1 MANNLHEAMKLYL
14 SSYRLGDKPE
24 QLAELL
30 GDNKKVVVIPNAL
43 DFSTDLVRREQ
54 SQKREFD
61 DLKSIGLEAE
71 ELDLRLYFGKQGEL
85 EKKIKEYGLMWV
97 RGGNAFVLRR
107 AMRQSGL
114 DEILKELSKGDEIV
128 YGGYS
133 AGVCVIG
140 HTLKGGELVDDPIIV
155 PDGYQKEILWDGI
168 GLVDFSFAPHYRSDH
183 PESAAIEKMVDFYK
197 KNAMPFRALK
207 DGEVII
213 QTV

>member
-1 MANNLHEAMKLYL
+1 MKFYL
-14 SSYRLGDKPE
+14 SSYRLGDRPE
-24 QLAELL
+24 QLVELL
-30 GDNKKVVVIPNAL
+30 NDNKKVVVIPNAL
-43 DFSTDLVRREQ
+43 DFSIDFARREQ

-85 EKKIKEYGLMWV
+85 ERKIKEYGLIWV

-107 AMRQSGL
+107 AMHQSGL
-114 DEILKELSKGDEIV
+114 DEILKELAKGDDVV

-140 HTLKGGELVDDPIIV
+140 PTLKGVDIVDDPTII
-155 PDGYQKEILWDGI
+155 PDGYQKEIIWDGI
-168 GLVDFSFAPHYRSDH
+168 GLVDFSFAPHYQSDH
-183 PESAAIEKMVDFYK
+183 AESSVVEKMVGFYK
-197 KNAMPFRALK
+197 ENAMPFRALK

>member
-1 MANNLHEAMKLYL
+1 MKLYL

-24 QLAELL
+24 QLTELL
-30 GDNKKVVVIPNAL
+30 GDNKKVAVIPNAL
-43 DFSTDLVRREQ
+43 DFSTDLARREQ

-61 DLKSIGLEAE
+61 DLKSIDLEVE

-140 HTLKGGELVDDPIIV
+140 PTLKGVELVDDPTII
-155 PDGYQKEILWDGI
+155 PDGYQKEIMWEGI
-168 GLVDFSFAPHYRSDH
+168 GLVDFSFAPHYQSDH
-183 PESAAIEKMVDFYK
+183 TESSAVEKMIDFYK

-213 QTV
+213 QTI

>member
-1 MANNLHEAMKLYL
+1 M
-14 SSYRLGDKPE
+14 GDKPE

-30 GDNKKVVVIPNAL
+30 GDNKKVAVISNAL
-43 DFSTDLVRREQ
+43 DFSTDLARREQ

-61 DLKSIGLEAE
+61 DLKSIGLDAE

-85 EKKIKEYGLMWV
+85 KKKMKEYGLMWV

-114 DEILKELSKGDEIV
+114 DEILKELSKGDDIV

-140 HTLKGGELVDDPIIV
+140 PTLKGVELVDDPTII
-155 PDGYQKEILWDGI
+155 PDGYQKEILWEGI
-168 GLVDFSFAPHYRSDH
+168 GLIDFSFAPHYQSDH
-183 PESAAIEKMVDFYK
+183 TESSAVDKMIDFYK
-197 KNAMPFRALK
+197 KNTMPFRALK

-213 QTV
+213 RTV

>member
-1 MANNLHEAMKLYL
+1 MKLYL

-43 DFSTDLVRREQ
+43 DFSTDLARREQ

-61 DLKSIGLEAE
+61 DLKSIGLDAE

-85 EKKIKEYGLMWV
+85 EKKIKEYGLIWV
-97 RGGNAFVLRR
+97 RGGNAFVLRQ

-114 DEILKELSKGDEIV
+114 DEILKELAKGDEIV

-140 HTLKGGELVDDPIIV
+140 PTLKGVELVDDPTIV
-155 PDGYQKEILWDGI
+155 PDGYQKEIPWDGI
-168 GLVDFSFAPHYRSDH
+168 GLIDFSFAPHYQSDH
-183 PESAAIEKMVDFYK
+183 AESSAVDKMIDFYK